1 MKRTAAGLLALT
13 LGAGVAAAGDV
24 YNIELVGL
32 NFVYNGQNNTDIDLV
47 INTGDTVVWT
57 WVSGFHNVVSGL
69 ASDPDA
75 GSLFSSGSP
84 TGAAG
89 TTFEFTFDDIGVY
102 DYHCQIHADLGM
114 TSRVGVVPTPGATM
128 LGVPGLLLVA
138 RRRR

>member
-57 WVSGFHNVVSGL
+57 
-69 ASDPDA
+69 
-75 GSLFSSGSP
+75 
-84 TGAAG
+84 
-89 TTFEFTFDDIGVY
+89 
-102 DYHCQIHADLGM
+102 
-114 TSRVGVVPTPGATM
+114 
-128 LGVPGLLLVA
+128 
-138 RRRR
+138 